1 MQLLWFILLISILIT
16 VHELGHYAVARL
28 CDVRVLRMSLGFGPP
43 LLRIVRGE
51 TEYVIAAIPLGG
63 YVKLLGAESDESI
76 PEAARPRAFAYKPL
90 WQRVLILLAG
100 PIANLALPVV
110 IYLNFYAGEERALSS
125 TIGTVLA
132 GQPAADVL
140 LPGDR
145 VVAIDDHP
153 VRYWDEVNLL
163 VQASPGR
170 DLRITFER
178 PGESHTITKVL
189 TPRAHERRDFFGEVT
204 RIGLIGVMPHY
215 QLAQIGVEETVSVRP
230 DVREPSP
237 ATRAGLRTFDVITSV
252 QGRPVET
259 WSDLERALA
268 RNRGEP
274 LLVTYLRR
282 QEPSLGWAA
291 LGRLEPGTAQLFPV
305 RTTDGKTTRY
315 DTGMRPGGLY
325 IGHVEPGT
333 PAATAGLR
341 VGDVLVSLDGA
352 PLQHWEML
360 EQAFESLRDR
370 PFVLGW
376 RSSTSAGPG
385 TGAGELHSATL
396 RLQPRTEQD
405 EFHTESTLY
414 VFGAAPSRALQPV
427 PTLPID
433 GRLGWAVRR
442 ALATTATTAFT
453 MLRILAHLA
462 AGRLPISTVSGPL
475 MIYHLAGVVAARGSD
490 LFLGM
495 LALISLNIGILN
507 LLPVPLLDGGQLL
520 LMAVEAARRRPLERR
535 LRERATYLGLAML
548 GALMLVALRNDVMRF
563 WWH

>member
-1 MQLLWFILLISILIT
+1 MQLLWTILLISILIT

-28 CDVRVLRMSLGFGPP
+28 CDVRVLRMSLGFGPR
-43 LLRIVRGE
+43 LVHLVRGE

-63 YVKLLGAESDESI
+63 YVKLLGAEPDDAIADTE
-76 PEAARPRAFAYKPL
+76 RPRAFACKPL

-100 PIANLALPVV
+100 PAANLALPAV

-140 LPGDR
+140 FPGDR
-145 VVAIDDHP
+145 IVAIDDHP
-153 VRYWDEVNLL
+153 VRYWDDVNLL

-170 DLRITFER
+170 DLRITVER

-189 TPRAHERRDFFGEVT
+189 TPRAHERRDFFGET
-204 RIGLIGVMPHY
+204 LRIGLIGVLPHF
-215 QLAQIGVEETVSVRP
+215 QLAQIGVEETVLVRP
-230 DVREPSP
+230 EMREPSP
-237 ATRAGLRTFDVITSV
+237 AARAGLRTFDVITSV

-259 WSDLERALA
+259 WLDLERALG

-282 QEPSLGWAA
+282 QEPSPGWAA

-305 RTTDGKTTRY
+305 RTTDGKTVRY
-315 DTGMRPGGLY
+315 DTGIRPGGLY
-325 IGHVEPGT
+325 LGHVEPGT
-333 PAATAGLR
+333 PAAAAGLQA
-341 VGDVLVSLDGA
+341 GDVLVTLDGV
-352 PLQHWEML
+352 PLQHWETL
-360 EQAFESLRDR
+360 EQVFESLRER

-376 RSSTSAGPG
+376 RSSTGTGTG

-414 VFGAAPSRALQPV
+414 VFGAEPSRALQPV

-442 ALATTATTAFT
+442 ALATTANTTFT

-462 AGRLPISTVSGPL
+462 AGRLPMSTVSGPL

-520 LMAVEAARRRPLERR
+520 LITVEAVRRRPLERR
-535 LRERATYLGLAML
+535 VRERVTYLGLALL
-548 GALMLVALRNDVMRF
+548 GALMFIALRDDVMRF